1 MVVVLIASYKR
12 VTLSYLSSEVNVSIE
27 KLEIYLQELILDERL
42 DGKLNLVEG
51 NFCAL
56 IL

>member
-51 NFCAL
+51 KFFE
-56 IL
+56 